1 MWSCWDALDSGP
13 TVPSSTGSSVFY
25 WQRWWQLTEVVI
37 VAGNESRTVRSRSK
51 VIESDLCPVGNGS
64 LLIRMI
70 IVVGGGVSLH

>member
-1 MWSCWDALDSGP
+1 M
-13 TVPSSTGSSVFY
+13 
-25 WQRWWQLTEVVI
+25 VI